1 MPHKETNPAAFNP
14 PNNRRHITIIVLLC
28 VFIALGGAVVQAYR
42 VHDAGW
48 IPNATSAGSTAH
60 SGLYY
65 ENYDSMG
72 TIHLYCDSKGL
83 LHVQSRP
90 SLDAICF
97 IANIRERQYNHLF
110 RKVKKRPPGGGMQIR
125 IMGSSFH
132 AYSTYRFD
140 SIVAI
145 DTTNRPDVLF
155 VEGRGRGEWT
165 YPDGIQ
171 FREIQKP
178 YPKDVLDALD
188 AYFTQEYAQRRAY
201 LDPLYADFPIVRH
214 DGIDPAFPAVIRN
227 GSTQRQAI
235 SAVAHRYAR
244 LEFGTPESPLTLY
257 DWFDGA
263 KNALIYVVAP
273 IILLDLV
280 GYWGIYRMTGIR
292 RRKLRKIRGECIR
305 CGYPLIDGLCCE
317 CGLRIDV
324 DTDNTPSA

>member
-1 MPHKETNPAAFNP
+1 MLNWKTNPTALTPLNI
-14 PNNRRHITIIVLLC
+14 RRHITIIVLLC
-28 VFIALGGAVVQAYR
+28 LLVALSGAAVQAYR
-42 VHDAGW
+42 VYDAGW
-48 IPNATSAGSTAH
+48 IPNATSAGLSSH
-60 SGLYY
+60 SGTYY
-65 ENYDSMG
+65 KHYESTR
-72 TIHLYCDSKGL
+72 TIHLYCDSNGL
-83 LHVQSRP
+83 LYIQSRP
-90 SLDAICF
+90 SGDAICF

-110 RKVKKRPPGGGMQIR
+110 RKVKKRPPLVGMQFR
-125 IMGSSFH
+125 IEGSSFH

-155 VEGRGRGEWT
+155 VEGGGRGEWT

-178 YPKDVLDALD
+178 YPQDVLDALD
-188 AYFTQEYAQRRAY
+188 AYFTQEYAQQMVNR
-201 LDPLYADFPIVRH
+201 DPLYADFPIVRH

-235 SAVAHRYAR
+235 SAAAHRYAR

-263 KNALIYVVAP
+263 KNALLYIALP
-273 IILLDLV
+273 IVFLDLV
-280 GYWGIYRMTGIR
+280 GYWGIYRMMLVR
-292 RRKLRKIRGECIR
+292 PRLNRKMRGECVR

-317 CGLRIDV
+317 CGLRVDV
-324 DTDNTPSA
+324 ETNDTTTP